1 MPSKIILDY
10 FWGKTT
16 ENCGI
21 CSFCITSK
29 KAKRK
34 VLLISYS
41 ALEIEDL
48 SSRGTTNLV

>member
-29 KAKRK
+29 KANKCAYQ
-34 VLLISYS
+34 YS

-48 SSRGTTNLV
+48 SSRGNSQQI